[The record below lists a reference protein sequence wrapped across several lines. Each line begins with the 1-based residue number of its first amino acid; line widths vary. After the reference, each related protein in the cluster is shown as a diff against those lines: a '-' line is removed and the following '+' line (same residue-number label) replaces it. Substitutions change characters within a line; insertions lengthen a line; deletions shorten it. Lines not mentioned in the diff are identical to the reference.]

1 MTAGV
6 RTRRINGDAEARD
19 LMPLMKKNIYIIKF
33 TSELVIVGEYRSSRP
48 ATFDLRSFEDTVMG
62 IFFFFLS
69 INRLNMVV
77 RIIVGFLFQ
86 ASL

>member
-62 IFFFFLS
+62 IFFFLS